1 MRRPSQ
7 QDHGQEEQS
16 EMMIFEEMWTQ
27 QPLKKSIHEE
37 LKTVICF
44 LTGEVARKHVYQ
56 SLQSLYPGAGV
67 FFISQGEETQK
78 LSNTHYQI
86 KITDG
91 QAYQE
96 TFRHIETVAGK
107 ADAVLYGWPLE
118 DEKAVKDYSI
128 LYHVIRAI
136 ASLRSKPRR
145 ILLSAQ
151 CGTDTDISYAESWI
165 GLERSLKLILPETD
179 TAAVYFGQKRTVR
192 KTDP

>member
-1 MRRPSQ
+1 MWMYMNTTIQTGCDIQFCDETGTVCAEIKGIRMRQPSQ

-44 LTGEVARKHVYQ
+44 LTGEAARKHAYQ
-56 SLQSLYPGAGV
+56 SLQTLYPGAGV

-96 TFRHIETVAGK
+96 TFRHIETAAGK

-118 DEKAVKDYSI
+118 D
-128 LYHVIRAI
+128 
-136 ASLRSKPRR
+136 
-145 ILLSAQ
+145 
-151 CGTDTDISYAESWI
+151 
-165 GLERSLKLILPETD
+165 
-179 TAAVYFGQKRTVR
+179 
-192 KTDP
+192 